1 MEREQCELDR
11 GAHDQEREGRDHGA
25 VVAGFGQALGDVVH
39 VERAGRAVDQPD
51 ADDDEG
57 RPDGADDQVLEG
69 RGERAAVRA
78 EADQDAGG
86 ERGDLEEDEQVERI
100 AGDRDAEQPGH
111 AEQERAVEEVGL
123 LAHHLD
129 QQAARGEG
137 KNDRADPAH
146 DQQHERVQRID
157 PVLDPERRG
166 PAAELV
172 AYDARAHHL
181 VEQQAGDGEGRPG
194 GDQREPEGDVA
205 AAHED
210 AGGRRQ
216 QRDHDLEGG
225 EVRGHIAGPSWSPIS
240 SSSMVP

>member
-1 MEREQCELDR
+1 MEREQGELDR
-11 GAHDQEREGRDHGA
+11 RADDQEGEGGDHGA
-25 VVAGFGQALGDVVH
+25 VVAGLRQALGDVVH

-57 RPDGADDQVLEG
+57 RPDGADDEVLEG
-69 RGERAAVRA
+69 RRKRPAVRA

-86 ERGDLEEDEQVERI
+86 ERGNLEEDEQVERI
-100 AGDRDAEQPGH
+100 AGDRDAQQPGH
-111 AEQERAVEEVGL
+111 AEQESAVEQVGL

-137 KNDRADPAH
+137 KDDRADPAD
-146 DQQHERVQRID
+146 DQEHEGIERVD

-172 AYDARAHHL
+172 ADDARGHDL
-181 VEQQAGDGEGRPG
+181 VEQQAGDDEGGPG
-194 GDQREPEGDVA
+194 RRQREAEGEVA
-205 AAHED
+205 AAHQD
-210 AGGRRQ
+210 AGGCRQ

-225 EVRGHIAGPSWSPIS
+225 EVRDHIAGPSWSPIS